1 MKTRIAIAL
10 SITITSAYSAPANAT
25 SQPSVIT
32 LAQGS
37 DQTPQERM
45 KLIQSTKMD
54 AIKVQSATRVQAGK
68 FFEVKLVSKKDKVNG
83 VCWLNWALSKGFDT
97 PRDFKMIGG
106 LASVKLLPIET
117 GAGKMSFY
125 CGTNRSDAAIGGSRN
140 IYIAP

>member
-1 MKTRIAIAL
+1 MII
-10 SITITSAYSAPANAT
+10 SAYAAPAYAT
-25 SQPSVIT
+25 PRPSAIT

-45 KLIQSTKMD
+45 NSFQSTKMD

-68 FFEVKLVSKKDKVNG
+68 FFEVKLISKKDKVNR
-83 VCWLNWALSKGFDT
+83 VCWFNWALSKGFDT

-106 LASVKLLPIET
+106 KASVKLLPIET
-117 GAGKMSFY
+117 GAGKMYFY
-125 CGTNRSDAAIGGSRN
+125 CGTSRSDAAIGGSRT